1 MAKLKS
7 TAQKVEQRIT
17 SKENPAFY
25 VQKYDFDNK
34 YPQRVIDIVSD
45 SGTAKTCLKLQ
56 RKFVFGGGLK
66 DTTFYKNKV
75 NHKQSV
81 DKFTRKLIDYYT
93 IHGGVAVHVNYNGLL
108 QKRELSIVPFEYC
121 RLVSEGNE
129 NYGKIAVYDDWGHVK
144 KKKFSPTDIIY
155 IDKYNPSNVAEQVET
170 CGGWENYKGQIFYF
184 NGELDDY
191 NLCPFD
197 SVLEDMLTE
206 AQVKKFKHSTAT
218 DNFLASHLLITGKTE
233 SDDEAQEFDENLKA
247 FQGGDGAG
255 RIMVLE
261 RESNEESIEL
271 KKIEIQNYDGLYEYT
286 ENSSRDS
293 IIKMFLVPPVLLL
306 RVAGSLGTSKEIS
319 DAFDY
324 YNGVTSDDRLIVEEI
339 LTELFSNYY
348 YDICPSKDFSILP
361 LKYSKAIASEY
372 LSYYTKNE
380 IRIAN
385 GDSEAVDAKADVTLL
400 AVTLG
405 VGGTQALTA
414 ILGDAMLSID
424 QKKGTLKVLFGLN
437 EEQVTQMLGQ

>member
-34 YPQRVIDIVSD
+34 YPQRVVDIVND

-56 RKFVFGGGLK
+56 RKFIFGGGLK
-66 DTTFYKNKV
+66 DTAFYKNKV
-75 NHKQSV
+75 NAKQSV
-81 DKFTRKLIDYYT
+81 DKFTRKLIEYYT
-93 IHGGVAVHVNYNGLL
+93 IHGGIAVHVNYNGLL

-129 NYGKIAVYDDWGHVK
+129 NYGKIAIYEDWGHVK
-144 KKKFSPTDIIY
+144 KKKFTPTDIIY
-155 IDKYNPSNVAEQVET
+155 INKYNPSKVSDEVKA

-233 SDDEAQEFDENLKA
+233 SEDEEQEFDENLKA

-271 KKIEIQNYDGLYEYT
+271 KKIEIQDYDGLYEYT

-293 IIKMFLVPPVLLL
+293 IIKMFLIPPVLLL
-306 RVAGSLGTSKEIS
+306 RVSGSLGTSKEIS

-324 YNGVTSDDRLIVEEI
+324 YNGVTADDRLIIEEI
-339 LTELFSNYY
+339 LTELFKDYY

-361 LKYSKAIASEY
+361 LKYSKAIAPEY

-385 GDSEAVDAKADVTLL
+385 GDNEAVDAKADITLL

-414 ILGDAMLSID
+414 ILSDATLSVE

>member
-75 NHKQSV
+75 NAKQTV
-81 DKFTRKLIDYYT
+81 DKFTRKVIDYYT
-93 IHGGVAVHVNYNGLL
+93 SHGGVAVHVNYNGLL
-108 QKRELSIVPFEYC
+108 QKRELSIIPFEYC

-129 NYGKIAVYDDWGHVK
+129 NFGKIAVYEDWGHVK
-144 KKKFSPTDIIY
+144 KKKFAPTDIIY
-155 IDKYNPSNVAEQVET
+155 IDKYDPSSVAEQVEA
-170 CGGWENYKGQIFYF
+170 CGGWENYKGQVFYW

-197 SVLEDMLTE
+197 PVLEDMLTE

-233 SDDEAQEFDENLKA
+233 SDEEANEFDENLRG

-271 KKIEIQNYDGLYEYT
+271 KKIEIQDYDGLYEYT

-293 IIKMFLVPPVLLL
+293 IIKMFLIPPVLLL

-324 YNGVTSDDRLIVEEI
+324 YNGVTSDDRLVIEEI
-339 LTELFSNYY
+339 LTELFSNYH

-361 LKYSKAIASEY
+361 LKYSKAIAPEY

-385 GDSEAVDAKADVTLL
+385 GDEEAVDAKADVTLL

-405 VGGTQALTA
+405 VGGTQALTS
-414 ILGDAMLSID
+414 ILSDATLSVE

-437 EEQVTQMLGQ
+437 DEQVTQMLGQ